1 VISVTAA
8 QFISAPG
15 IAQPEQITLLEE
27 DRISAYL
34 GGGHFYATPER
45 SEPCL

>member
-1 VISVTAA
+1 
-8 QFISAPG
+8 
-15 IAQPEQITLLEE
+15 LEE
-27 DRISAYL
+27 DRISAYF